1 MRVYRDRPP
10 VLALEGPCLAG
21 KTSLARDFTA
31 ALRTCCNV
39 VTIPCYV
46 DLAGELTLPPLDAF
60 DAASQ
65 HDAVRFFLDVE
76 HTRARILRLA
86 RSADLVLI
94 DRSVD
99 TLLAH
104 VYALDNLHGTAALPG
119 ARQIVRDT
127 PWVISP
133 DLTLHLDV
141 PSEAVRQRLSS
152 RPGFPELLVRE
163 DFNHHFN
170 EYFAIQDQCVARCI
184 VRLDATLPPQE
195 LTSRAT
201 RQVISHGLL
210 LAA

>member
-21 KTSLARDFTA
+21 KTSLARDIAA
-31 ALRTCCNV
+31 ALGARCNI

-46 DLAGELTLPPLDAF
+46 DLAGDLTLPPLDAF
-60 DAASQ
+60 DAVSQ
-65 HDAVRFFLDVE
+65 HDAVRFFLDIE
-76 HTRARILRLA
+76 HTRSRILRLA
-86 RSADLVLI
+86 SNADLALI

-104 VYALDNLHGTAALPG
+104 VYALDNLYNAGALTV
-119 ARQIVRDT
+119 ARQIVNGT
-127 PWVISP
+127 PWVIRP

-141 PSEAVRQRLSS
+141 APSAVQERLRT

-163 DFNHHFN
+163 DFNRHFN
-170 EYFAIQDQCVARCI
+170 EYFATPDQCVARRV
-184 VRLDATLPPQE
+184 VRLDATLPLQE

>member
-21 KTSLARDFTA
+21 KTSLASGITTSLGAR
-31 ALRTCCNV
+31 CNV
-39 VTIPCYV
+39 ITIPCYV
-46 DLAGELTLPPLDAF
+46 ELASELTLPPLDAV

-65 HDAVRFFLDVE
+65 HDAVRFFLDIE
-76 HTRARILRLA
+76 HTRSRILRLA
-86 RSADLVLI
+86 RNADLVLI

-104 VYALDNLHGTAALPG
+104 IYALDNLYDTSALPG
-119 ARQIVRDT
+119 ARQIVQDASWAIR
-127 PWVISP
+127 P
-133 DLTLHLDV
+133 DLTLHLETS
-141 PSEAVRQRLSS
+141 PEAIRERLSS
-152 RPGFPELLVRE
+152 RPDFPELLVRE
-163 DFNHHFN
+163 DFNRHFN
-170 EYFAIQDQCVARCI
+170 RYFGTPDQCVARR
-184 VRLDATLPPQE
+184 VVQLDATLPPQE